1 MKNRLLLALLLIGH
15 FASMAQ
21 PKFFRVMFREDPA
34 TSFVLGISQEQV
46 GLSRGSNFKL
56 YYSTNDY
63 GTDTV
68 AYASDNPAK
77 NVDRTT
83 NMKNLDHYFFRLNG
97 LKPNTPVYFIVA
109 YEDALGNKEV
119 SERYWTSTLPDNP
132 DAPLSIISGG
142 DSRADLEHPD
152 QTAESIIIRQQANIM
167 VSKIRPH
174 FVAFGGDYTF
184 ANSDSEWLD
193 WFTDWELTHT
203 PDKKIT
209 PIVPAIGN
217 HEYPPFAVPAGA
229 PVVHDMFDTPS
240 ADVYYALNFGGNLLR
255 LYTLNSEIAIPG
267 DQTNWLVNDLQQTNT
282 SVYWKMTQ
290 FHKPL
295 RPH

>member
-132 DAPLSIISGG
+132 DAPLSILSLI
-142 DSRADLEHPD
+142 H
-152 QTAESIIIRQQANIM
+152 I
-167 VSKIRPH
+167 
-174 FVAFGGDYTF
+174 
-184 ANSDSEWLD
+184 
-193 WFTDWELTHT
+193 
-203 PDKKIT
+203 
-209 PIVPAIGN
+209 
-217 HEYPPFAVPAGA
+217 
-229 PVVHDMFDTPS
+229 
-240 ADVYYALNFGGNLLR
+240 
-255 LYTLNSEIAIPG
+255 
-267 DQTNWLVNDLQQTNT
+267 
-282 SVYWKMTQ
+282 
-290 FHKPL
+290 
-295 RPH
+295 